1 MESRLNTSS
10 YARKFREPPIQVI
23 VGSAKSSYYVHPGAL
38 SWCDKSAL
46 KARIDGPWKQNGDD
60 SPIDWSDFD
69 EQTVECVL
77 SYLYT
82 QDYYVR
88 QSGHV
93 PDDSRE
99 EGDDSKGATGM
110 EPFVSS
116 DAVPSTT
123 FQSVPGDRKPLN
135 RPLTPLSQCLEVGLP
150 ADNNH
155 TAAGAC
161 TYHQASQ
168 NPNDSLAAEIMVHAK
183 VYCFAHRYCVR
194 ELEAFALQ
202 RLTKVLITINAETET
217 VFPYLTDAIRVVY
230 DSTPSAGLQDNPA
243 RKLLSQYVA
252 LNYTML
258 QSESLDQLM
267 AEGGEF
273 IVDLSHKMARRLN
286 MTGVDA
292 QSLEKQANG
301 LQRKIDHLNRGLQE
315 QESQLQEIMGQLTE
329 CQSLNRGITRKYGK
343 YRR

>member
-23 VGSAKSSYYVHPGAL
+23 VGSAKTSYYVHPGAL
-38 SWCDKSAL
+38 SWCDRSAL
-46 KARIDGPWKQNGDD
+46 KARIDGPWKQNGAD

-93 PDDSRE
+93 PDDSCKK
-99 EGDDSKGATGM
+99 GDDTTTGI

-116 DAVPSTT
+116 EAKPSTST
-123 FQSVPGDRKPLN
+123 FESVPGDKKPLN

-150 ADNNH
+150 ADNNR

-168 NPNDSLAAEIMVHAK
+168 NPNDSLAAEIMAHAK

-194 ELEAFALQ
+194 KLEVFALQ

-252 LNYTML
+252 LNYTLL
-258 QSESLDQLM
+258 QSESLDQII

-273 IVDLSHKMARRLN
+273 MADVSHKLARRLN
-286 MTGVDA
+286 MTGVDT
-292 QSLEKQANG
+292 QSLERQTDE
-301 LQRKIDHLNRGLQE
+301 LQRKIYNLNRGLQE
-315 QESQLQEIMGQLTE
+315 QESQLQEFMDQLTE
-329 CQSLNRGITRKYGK
+329 CQSLNRGLTRKYGK
-343 YRR
+343 FRR